1 MVFIMNAKKK
11 SAVAIICVVLVL
23 VLVAS
28 LFLSALGSAFA
39 VTQAQIDELK
49 QQQNAIADAKD
60 KLSGQIAD
68 LQSDMDTVM
77 ERKTA
82 LDEQNEL
89 ARQEIEIINEQIALY
104 EELVEKKAQEL
115 EDAIAQEE
123 MQKEAL
129 RVRMRKMEESSTLSY
144 IAILFKATSFTDL
157 LSRLDS
163 INSIMGKDKELEE
176 AYIAAREYVAEVKAE
191 YELTLAAHEET
202 KIELEAK
209 KAALEQEIAAA
220 CLLIEELEQD
230 IERYKEEF
238 AANEAAEAALSS
250 QINNMIAEFERQQQ
264 EQIQN
269 GGTGGVVGTGN
280 YVWPLPGG
288 PSSYPPSYTYGNR
301 FHPIFKE
308 NRWHAGEDIGAP
320 SGTSIYAVDSGTV
333 AIATYSSSYG
343 NYVVVSHG
351 GGLSSLYAHMSSMAV
366 SVGQS
371 VSQGEVIGYVG
382 STGWSTGPHLH
393 LEMRVNGSNVDPK
406 PYFGL

>member
-1 MVFIMNAKKK
+1 MNAKQRK
-11 SAVAIICVVLVL
+11 SVVTVVCILLVL

-28 LFLSALGSAFA
+28 LLLSAFGGAFA

-49 QQQNAIADAKD
+49 QQQSAIAEEKD
-60 KLSGQIAD
+60 RISGEIAN
-68 LQSDMDTVM
+68 LQGDMDTVLAQ
-77 ERKTA
+77 KLA

-104 EELVEKKAQEL
+104 EELVAKKAQEL
-115 EDAIAQEE
+115 EEAIAQEE
-123 MQKEAL
+123 AQKEAL
-129 RVRMRKMEESSTLSY
+129 RVRMRNMEESGSLSY
-144 IAILFKATSFTDL
+144 IAILFKASSFTDL

-163 INSIMGKDKELEE
+163 INSIMNKDKELED

-191 YELTLAAHEET
+191 YEETLEAHEAT

-209 KAALEQEIAAA
+209 KAQLEREIEAA
-220 CLLIEELEQD
+220 CQLIAQLQED
-230 IERYKEEF
+230 IDRYREEF
-238 AANEAAEAALSS
+238 EANEAAEAALNS
-250 QINNMIAEFERQQQ
+250 QIQNALAEFERQQQ
-264 EQIQN
+264 ENIAN

-288 PSSYPPSYTYGNR
+288 PSSYPPGYTYGWR
-301 FHPIFKE
+301 VHPIFGD

-320 SGTSIYAVDSGTV
+320 SGTPIYAVDSGTV
-333 AIATYSSSYG
+333 AIATLSSSYG

-351 GGLSSLYAHMSSMAV
+351 NSLSSLYAHMSSMAV
-366 SVGQS
+366 SAGQS
-371 VSQGEVIGYVG
+371 VNKGDVIGYVG